1 VSDSI
6 SGGMITAVFLIMS
19 AFTAIFL
26 IDVWTDHSVLA
37 GQLSQRQADRA
48 NTAIAFQSDKSYMDL
63 GCNTLLAVADNTGR
77 IAITDFA
84 RMDVLADYRD
94 TSDDKVTI
102 HPAYNT
108 DWTVGGINPDI
119 RDPNLWNPEEEAT
132 FTIPISPLMGFDT
145 SGTVVLVTPQGVSD
159 SGYFS
164 CPSNHYFHAE
174 TTTSITGSAYYQL
187 KGIPS
192 DGPATTLSTV
202 FTSEQAGR
210 VRPSPNDGKFI
221 VPLTNTSQIRATT
234 WDVTYRLRRD
244 KADFGFVWSTNADDL
259 TLPFTDLWWDIDL
272 SAYVPVG
279 ATGAI
284 VEVVNTGVG
293 LAGGVVRGKED
304 PRNYMFNP
312 SFGPILLEPETHQ
325 WQIVKVDGNR
335 LIQGYITSTDIQFK
349 LLGYTIGPDP
359 SFFSAPPDITT
370 GSTGSWATA
379 NLSSNVD
386 ADADGAILLV
396 VGDAKKYGI
405 REVGSSFSNVDLK
418 LPAKGHTMYLVGLN
432 SSKEFEAYIETGVN
446 IYLMGQTKGSVVYY
460 TDDIAATNPATGS
473 WATLDADTFS
483 VPAEANG
490 LILTAEV
497 ATAGDLGLR
506 HGDSTDDWNKR
517 ILDDTHVQGAAGIN
531 SDNQWQEYLGEAGS
545 GVFIAA
551 YTRLVRMDVHADIDV
566 LVRQADGAIRATLDT
581 DVADSSNVTGTDWQ
595 TFTATF
601 PFAEYTVVDNT
612 DYLEI
617 DLFANATANLS
628 GEDVTVD
635 FRIDDPTL
643 PLADQAR
650 VLP

>member
-1 VSDSI
+1 MSESI
-6 SGGMITAVFLIMS
+6 PGAVITATFLLLAS
-19 AFTAIFL
+19 VTAIFF
-26 IDVWTDHSVLA
+26 IDVWTGHSSLA
-37 GQLSQRQADRA
+37 SALSLQQVERA
-48 NTAIAFQSDKSYMDL
+48 NTLIALQSDKTYMDL

-77 IAITDFA
+77 TAITDFA
-84 RMDVLADYRD
+84 GMDVLADYRD
-94 TSDDKVTI
+94 TSDNKVTI
-102 HPAYNT
+102 HPNYNT
-108 DWTVGGINPDI
+108 GWTVAGINPDK

-132 FTIPISPLMGFDT
+132 FVIPISPLMGFDT
-145 SGTVVLVTPQGVSD
+145 TGTVVMVTPQGVSD

-164 CPSNHYFHAE
+164 CPNDYYFHAE
-174 TTTSITGSAYYQL
+174 TIGITGSAFYQL

-192 DGPATTLSTV
+192 DGPATTLSAV
-202 FTSEQAGR
+202 FTNEQVGR
-210 VRPSPNDGKFI
+210 VRPSPNDGKFV

-244 KADFGFVWSTNADDL
+244 KADFGFVWSTNADEI
-259 TLPFTDLWWDIDL
+259 TLAFTDLWWDIDL

-279 ATGAI
+279 ATGVI

-304 PRNYMFNP
+304 PRNYMANP
-312 SFGPILLEPETHQ
+312 PGPILLEPETHQ
-325 WQIVKVDGNR
+325 WQMVKVDANR
-335 LIQGYITSTDIQFK
+335 LIQGYITSTDIHFK

-359 SFFSAPPDITT
+359 SFFSAPTDVTTGTT
-370 GSTGSWATA
+370 GSWVTA
-379 NLSSNVD
+379 NLSGNVD

-405 REVGSSFSNVDLK
+405 REMGSSFSNVDLK
-418 LPAKGHTMYLVGLN
+418 LPSKGLTMYLVGLN
-432 SSKEFEAYIETGVN
+432 SSKEFEAYLDNGIN
-446 IYLMGQTKGSVVYY
+446 IYLVGQTKGSVVYY
-460 TDDIAATNPATGS
+460 SDDLTVTNPATGS

-483 VPAEANG
+483 VPADANG

-517 ILDDTHVQGAAGIN
+517 MLDATHLQGAVGIN
-531 SDNQWQEYLGEAGS
+531 SDNQWQQYLGETDS

-566 LVRQADGAIRATLDT
+566 LVLQADGTIRATLDT
-581 DVADSSNVTGTDWQ
+581 DVANTGNVTDTDWQ
-595 TFTATF
+595 TFIATF

-617 DLFANATANLS
+617 DLFAHATTNLS
-628 GEDVTVD
+628 GENVTVD

-643 PLADQAR
+643 PLADQPR